1 MIHAKTYAIL
11 YLIIKCVEGGETNDL
26 VEREHEGRLERK
38 GYGYIP
44 VEIDLEREINEN
56 EVEYLKVRP
65 YDIDIRHY
73 NLREG
78 YNLMRVSKSEQ
89 EIWINSKDH
98 ECVNVSVAYQ
108 GDTPLLMCVNCFNSS
123 GGDEHYYMVNNNDG
137 WTGMRDRSF
146 YSIFNKFV
154 LETTISRTVD
164 LNLAEELLEEDFYVN
179 RSPKF
184 PFTVV
189 VPNVSVMV
197 NRLYS
202 GNDLVWESPST
213 RLLYVSVYRNTDRPL
228 MCLITSSLT
237 LFFANEEGTWRE
249 IKEAEYTRGLK
260 EMGVDLSSFDNSVSL
275 DVSSPDN
282 DSFLVTSFGSEL
294 VYFRKCNPRPGLR
307 LTSVYDSQVPSHHG
321 NESSN
326 SIWSSPPSSTDHCV
340 YVGINI
346 MDGVPALMNLYIKN
360 QGGDHRVEYF
370 VRVHDGSWAPITESE
385 YFYVMKNNKM
395 PAESPKRINPTLLRS
410 HFRNKQGLQ
419 IQTYCSKAHVTHDQS
434 HNGFNDQQ
442 DNKDNRH
449 KHSHKP
455 RGAFVL
461 VHGNREYFVSNFLN
475 TETLWNFKN
484 FGYPT
489 FPNINVVSDFELM
502 GSNKGHVIERFEGLF
517 SPNVTTSS
525 HLSSNDLNNPSV
537 HSSLVGT
544 PLALQRFHYECSLVG
559 ALNEMGFD
567 VYGID
572 MQSFGLSESISGSR
586 CYVDSFDDLVDDLLQ
601 FVDIIKR
608 GKFADK
614 SQTWYPDV
622 VSMGTEPLN
631 HNLFLLG
638 YSMGANVVFQA
649 AQKFNRDTEGPFN
662 FVNGIVSLSGM
673 IDMDSNF
680 SNVFEKMFSLMALKV
695 LNAVAPHSESSRGSH
710 NDWTRKMS
718 DYQKLCDGFYFT
730 KNYSYRTIHEMVKAA
745 KNLNSGMRYYPNNMP
760 TLFVHCEKDPVCS
773 IEGPKKIYHEYI
785 KGNPYS
791 EFIELK
797 GNSHETPNPLFI
809 YNFLNELRLW
819 IDIVTSHKQPT
830 PPRSKAIGKSS
841 LWNKIEVILY
851 VLIGS
856 LIKTVII
863 VLVLKYKKKKKRN
876 VERIV
881 DNVDCIVQ

>member
-11 YLIIKCVEGGETNDL
+11 YLIIKCVEGAERNDL
-26 VEREHEGRLERK
+26 GEREHEGRLERK
-38 GYGYIP
+38 GYSYIP
-44 VEIDLEREINEN
+44 VEIDLDGKINQN
-56 EVEYLKVRP
+56 EVDCVKVRP

-78 YNLMRVSKSEQ
+78 YNLAKVSKSEQ

-108 GDTPLLMCVNCFNSS
+108 AETPLLMCVNCVNSS
-123 GGDEHYYMVNNNDG
+123 GSDEHYYMVNNG
-137 WTGMRDRSF
+137 RWTGIRDRSF
-146 YSIFNKFV
+146 YAIFNKFF
-154 LETTISRTVD
+154 LETTISRTMD
-164 LNLAEELLEEDFYVN
+164 LNLAEELREDDFYVN
-179 RSPKF
+179 RSPNF

-189 VPNVSVMV
+189 VPNVSLMV

-202 GNDLVWESPST
+202 GNDLIWQSPST
-213 RLLYVSVYRNTDRPL
+213 RLLYVSVFRNPDRPL
-228 MCLITSSLT
+228 ICVITSSLT

-249 IKEAEYTRGLK
+249 IEEAEYTSSLK
-260 EMGVDLSSFDNSVSL
+260 ELGVDLGSFDNSVSL

-282 DSFLVTSFGSEL
+282 DTFLVSSFGSGL
-294 VYFRKCNPRPGLR
+294 VYFRKCSPRPGLR
-307 LTSVYDSQVPSHHG
+307 LTSVFDSQVPSHHG
-321 NESSN
+321 HEARNA
-326 SIWSSPPSSTDHCV
+326 IWSSSASSTDHCV
-340 YVGINI
+340 YVGISI
-346 MDGVPALMNLYIKN
+346 MDGVPALMNMYIKN

-370 VRVHDGSWAPITESE
+370 LRVHDGSWAPITESE

-419 IQTYCSKAHVTHDQS
+419 IQTYCSRAHVAHDQS
-434 HNGFNDQQ
+434 PNDQQ
-442 DNKDNRH
+442 DNEDNAH
-449 KHSHKP
+449 EHKP
-455 RGAFVL
+455 RGAFIL

-475 TETLWNFKN
+475 SETLWNFKN

-502 GSNKGHVIERFEGLF
+502 GSNKRDVIRKFEELF
-517 SPNVTTSS
+517 SPSVNMSS
-525 HLSSNDLNNPSV
+525 HVSSNDLNDPNA
-537 HSSLVGT
+537 HSSLVET
-544 PLALQRFHYECSLVG
+544 PLGLQRFHYECSLIG

-567 VYGID
+567 VYGMD
-572 MQSFGLSESISGSR
+572 MQSFGLSESVSGSR
-586 CYVDSFDDLVDDLLQ
+586 CYVESFDDLVDDLLQ

-608 GKFADK
+608 GNFADK
-614 SQTWYPDV
+614 SQTWYPGV
-622 VSMGTEPLN
+622 FSMGTELLN

-673 IDMDSNF
+673 MEVGIKF
-680 SNVFEKMFSLMALKV
+680 SNVFEKTFSLMALKV
-695 LNAVAPHSESSRGSH
+695 LNAVAPHAECGKGSYD
-710 NDWTRKMS
+710 DWTRKMS
-718 DYQKLCDGFYFT
+718 DYQKLCDGFYFS
-730 KNYSYRTIHEMVKAA
+730 KNYSYRTIHELIKATGDL
-745 KNLNSGMRYYPNNMP
+745 KSGMRYYPDNMP
-760 TLFVHCEKDPVCS
+760 TLFVHCDKDSVCS

-791 EFIELK
+791 DFIELK

-809 YNFLNELRLW
+809 YNILNELRLW
-819 IDIVTSHKQPT
+819 TDVVSSHRQPA
-830 PPRSKAIGKSS
+830 PPRSKAIGKSP
-841 LWNKIEVILY
+841 LWNKIQIVLY

-856 LIKTVII
+856 LIKTVLI
-863 VLVLKYKKKKKRN
+863 VLVLKYRKKKKRN